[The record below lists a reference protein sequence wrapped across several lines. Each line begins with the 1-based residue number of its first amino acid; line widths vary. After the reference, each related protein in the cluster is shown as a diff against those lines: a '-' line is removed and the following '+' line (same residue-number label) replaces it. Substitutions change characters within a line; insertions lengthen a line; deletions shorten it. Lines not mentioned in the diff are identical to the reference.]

1 MVFRNCF
8 IIFLMFCSPSV
19 FAELFNI
26 DNTTLQ
32 TLIEKKVPIIDI
44 RTATEWQETGVIE
57 GSHKLT
63 FFDEEG
69 NYNVAQWLATFT
81 QIVPDKNQPFVLI
94 CRSGKRTRSIALMLL
109 KEGYT
114 DVYNVR
120 YGIQNWIQEKLP
132 VVPLLK

>member
-1 MVFRNCF
+1 MFLKNCF
-8 IIFLMFCSPSV
+8 IIFLMFCSSSA

-26 DNTTLQ
+26 DNATLQ
-32 TLIEKKVPIIDI
+32 TLIDKKVPIIDI
-44 RTATEWQETGVIE
+44 RTAPEWQETGVVT

-69 NYNVAQWLATFT
+69 NYNMAQWLAAFE
-81 QIVPDKNQPFVLI
+81 QIVPNKNQPFVLI

-114 DVYNVR
+114 NVYNVR
-120 YGIQNWIQEKLP
+120 HGIQNWIQEKHP
-132 VVPLLK
+132 VVP